1 IMTNKKNIKNKDIKR
16 DLNLNNQQIKMESEA
31 GEEIEVGFKTVIALL
46 LFLLIFLIPLFTETL
61 SGVKYDNQITYNTV
75 NENNYE
81 TILKNN
87 RYFLDLDFDDDQY
100 ASAIKKSNIDF
111 INLSLESKRIQ
122 LNEEECLYTDKICKN
137 KIESDKL
144 VLITKIQ
151 KWSDDRVNLGVVWL
165 SKNKAKEEE
174 LERNTPVII
183 KALTFSSS
191 KYNRVRSAV
200 GNNHIIVG
208 PIDFWINI
216 FKKITS

>member
-1 IMTNKKNIKNKDIKR
+1 MSKNKKNIKNKGIKR
-16 DLNLNNQQIKMESEA
+16 DLNLNNQQRKMESVVKQEK
-31 GEEIEVGFKTVIALL
+31 EVGRKTVIAFL
-46 LFLLIFLIPLFTETL
+46 LFLLVFLIPIFTETL
-61 SGVKYDNQITYNTV
+61 SGVKYDNQISYNVV

-81 TILKNN
+81 KLLKNN
-87 RYFLDLDFDDDQY
+87 RYFLDLDFDDEQY

-111 INLSLESKRIQ
+111 ISLSLESKRIQ
-122 LNEEECLYTDKICKN
+122 LNDEECLYTDEICKN
-137 KIESDKL
+137 KIKSDKL
-144 VLITKIQ
+144 GLITKIQ

-174 LERNTPVII
+174 LERNTPAII
-183 KALTFSSS
+183 KALTFSDS

-216 FKKITS
+216 FKKIIP

>member
-1 IMTNKKNIKNKDIKR
+1 MSKHKKNFKDKDI
-16 DLNLNNQQIKMESEA
+16 NNQQRKMESVVKQEK
-31 GEEIEVGFKTVIALL
+31 EVGRKTVIALL
-46 LFLLIFLIPLFTETL
+46 LFLLVFLIPIFTETL
-61 SGVKYDNQITYNTV
+61 SGVKYDNQISYNVV

-81 TILKNN
+81 KLLKNN

-111 INLSLESKRIQ
+111 ISLSLESKRIQ
-122 LNEEECLYTDKICKN
+122 LNDEECLYTDEICKN
-137 KIESDKL
+137 KIKSDKL
-144 VLITKIQ
+144 GLITKIQ

-174 LERNTPVII
+174 LERNTPAII